1 MKALVCDA
9 FGPLEPL
16 SYRDF
21 PDPVPGPG
29 EIVIE
34 VKAIGINFADS
45 LVVEGRYQVK
55 PSVPFIPGSEVGGNV
70 KALGEDVEVLKIG
83 DRVFGYSDNFGAF
96 AENIVLLVSSTN
108 LLPDFMSYE
117 EGAALLAATGTAH
130 HALRQRERLQAG
142 ETLVVLGAAGGTG
155 TAAVQIGKAIGAHV
169 IAVCSSEEKMAFARS
184 QGADECINYT
194 R

>member
-130 HALRQRERLQAG
+130 HALRQRGRLQAG